1 MTESARDHD
10 PATTA
15 LVDELIDYFQTES
28 GEQAP
33 AALPDGASAA
43 QRRAH
48 LAALLTLRSPRTMPA
63 TVQECLD
70 ALLDAEAAARPVV
83 EATTLPT
90 LAASGITGPLAQ
102 VVLWQGDITTLR
114 VDAIVNAANAQLLG
128 CFIPGH
134 LCIDNVIHA
143 AAGPGLRAECNEIM
157 IAQGHP
163 EPTGSAQLT
172 EAYHLPATHV
182 VHTVGPIVA
191 DHQPTAEQAALLAS
205 CYQASLEVARRAG
218 DRSIA
223 FCSIST
229 GVFGYPILDAARV
242 ALSAIDGW
250 LTANPDVG
258 MLVIVDTFS
267 ERDTAAYREAIAERG
282 AARPG

>member
-1 MTESARDHD
+1 MTD
-10 PATTA
+10 A
-15 LVDELIDYFQTES
+15 LVDELVDFFQDES
-28 GEQAP
+28 GRQG
-33 AALPDGASAA
+33 AAKSLPSLPDDASPA
-43 QRRAH
+43 QQRER
-48 LAALLTLRSPRTMPA
+48 LAALLTVRPPLPIPA
-63 TVQECLD
+63 TIQASLD
-70 ALLDAEAAARPVV
+70 TLLDAEAATRPVV
-83 EATTLPT
+83 DVSTLPT
-90 LAASGITGPLAQ
+90 LAASGITGPLGE

-114 VDAIVNAANAQLLG
+114 VDAIVNAANSQLLG
-128 CFIPGH
+128 CFVPGH

-143 AAGPGLRAECNEIM
+143 AAGPGLRAECNEAM

-172 EAYHLPATHV
+172 DAYHLPAKHV
-182 VHTVGPIVA
+182 VHTVGPIV
-191 DHQPTAEQAALLAS
+191 DDYRPTPEQAALLAS

-242 ALSAIDGW
+242 ALSAIEGW

-258 MLVIVDTFS
+258 MLVVIDTYS
-267 ERDTAAYREAIAERG
+267 DRDTEAYRRALAEGR
-282 AARPG
+282 